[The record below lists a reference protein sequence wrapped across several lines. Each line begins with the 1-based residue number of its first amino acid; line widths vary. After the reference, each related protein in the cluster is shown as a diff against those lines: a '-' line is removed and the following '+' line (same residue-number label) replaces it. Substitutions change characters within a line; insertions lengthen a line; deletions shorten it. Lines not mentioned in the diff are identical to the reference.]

1 MKKLFT
7 ADRETGT
14 IIDEVKS
21 VNEGLKLIR
30 EYEAEDKAE
39 GNYEPGFYEIVD
51 EDHHTICSDYWALN
65 KMGGNL
71 KAMRNRR
78 GISQAELAEKSGES
92 LRLIQAYEQGYR
104 DVNEAQVMTVLN
116 LADALRCDVRDIING

>member
-21 VNEGLKLIR
+21 VNEGLKLIK
-30 EYEAEDKAE
+30 EYEKEDKAE

-51 EDHHTICSDYWALN
+51 EDHGTIYSDYYGLN

-78 GISQAELAEKSGES
+78 GISQAELADKSGVS

-104 DVNEAQVMTVLN
+104 DINEAQVMTVLN